1 MAEIHRAVD
10 NFVLQGFQSLFQR
23 LKDEGRIAPA
33 MEIPALAQVFMTIGD
48 GLFWRRA
55 IDPAFDP
62 TTAVPA
68 VLGVLAGLLRPIPD
82 ADQPRSDK

>member
-1 MAEIHRAVD
+1 
-10 NFVLQGFQSLFQR
+10 
-23 LKDEGRIAPA
+23 
-33 MEIPALAQVFMTIGD
+33 MTIGD

-62 TTAVPA
+62 TAAVPA